1 MNTKTSAT
9 LRFLESHEVFTL
21 AEFLAAVDPTVGQ
34 RTRYLNLQNAVKRDQ
49 ATRLTR
55 GLYASNLGTY
65 RDRVPN
71 PLLVAGKCAPDAL
84 PAYHSA
90 LEAHGVAHTPSRT
103 VYFTATGGAT
113 GFDVRG
119 YRFRRVA
126 PPRGGGRVP
135 ALAEFV
141 SRVRAGDDALVTV
154 TDRERTL
161 VDCLARHDL
170 AGGLE
175 ELLRSAGGFTSAS
188 AERVAAYTRL
198 LGSPTF
204 TARAGWLMTMQQDA
218 WRPAPEPLDAMRRS
232 LGRGTYWLERRRT
245 GLEYTFVPEWRLYL
259 PTALPLR
266 EWLAG

>member
-1 MNTKTSAT
+1 MNTKSSTT

-21 AEFLAAVDPTVGQ
+21 DEFLAGVDPTVGE

-49 ATRLTR
+49 ATRLTH
-55 GLYASNLGTY
+55 GLYASNLGAY

-71 PLLVAGKCAPDAL
+71 PLLVAAKCAPDAL

-103 VYFTATGGAT
+103 VYYTASGRTA
-113 GFDVRG
+113 GFEVRG
-119 YRFRRVA
+119 YRFRQVA
-126 PPRGGGRVP
+126 PPRGGRHIP

-141 SRVRAGDDALVTV
+141 SRVRAGGALVTV

-161 VDCLARHDL
+161 VDCLARLDL

-175 ELLRSAGGFTSAS
+175 ELLRSAGGFTSVS

-204 TARAGWLMTMQQDA
+204 TARAGWLMGTMRDA
-218 WRPAPEPLDAMRRS
+218 WRPVPEPLDAMRRS
-232 LGRGTYWLERRRT
+232 LGRGTYWLERRRP
-245 GLEYTFVPEWRLYL
+245 GAEYTFVPDWRLYV
-259 PTALPLR
+259 PAAAPRR

>member
-1 MNTKTSAT
+1 MNTKASTT

-21 AEFLAAVDPTVGQ
+21 DEFLAAVDPTVGE
-34 RTRYLNLQNAVKRDQ
+34 RTRYLNLRNAVKRNQ
-49 ATRLTR
+49 AVRLTH

-71 PLLVAGKCAPDAL
+71 PLLVASKCATDAL

-103 VYFTATGGAT
+103 VYFTATRRTT
-113 GFDVRG
+113 GFEVRG
-119 YRFRRVA
+119 YRFRQVA
-126 PPRGGGRVP
+126 PPRGARDLP
-135 ALAEFV
+135 ALATFV
-141 SRVRAGDDALVTV
+141 SRTRVGEAVVAV

-161 VDCLARHDL
+161 VDCLARLDL

-175 ELLRSAGGFTSAS
+175 ELLRSAGGFTTVVS
-188 AERVAAYTRL
+188 ERVAAYTRL

-204 TARAGWLMTMQQDA
+204 TARAGWLMSVQADA
-218 WRPAPEPLDAMRRS
+218 WRATPEPLAAMRQS
-232 LGRGTYWLERRRT
+232 LGRGTYWLERRRP
-245 GLEYTFVPEWRLYL
+245 GVEYRFVPDWRLYV
-259 PTALPLR
+259 PASATLR

>member
-1 MNTKTSAT
+1 MNTKSSTT

-21 AEFLAAVDPTVGQ
+21 DEFLAGVDPTVRQ

-49 ATRLTR
+49 ATRLAH
-55 GLYASNLGTY
+55 GLYASNLGAY

-71 PLLVAGKCAPDAL
+71 PLLVAAKCAPDAL

-103 VYFTATGGAT
+103 VYYTASGRTA
-113 GFDVRG
+113 GFEVRG
-119 YRFRRVA
+119 YRFRQVA
-126 PPRGGGRVP
+126 PPRGGRHIP

-141 SRVRAGDDALVTV
+141 SRVRAGDALVTV
-154 TDRERTL
+154 TDRERAL
-161 VDCLARHDL
+161 VDCLARLDL

-175 ELLRSAGGFTSAS
+175 ELLRSAGGFTSVS

-204 TARAGWLMTMQQDA
+204 TARAGWLMSMQRDA
-218 WRPAPEPLDAMRRS
+218 WRPTPEPLDAMRRS
-232 LGRGTYWLERRRT
+232 LGRGTYWLERRRP
-245 GLEYTFVPEWRLYL
+245 GLEYTFVPEWRLYV
-259 PTALPLR
+259 PAAAPMR
-266 EWLAG
+266 EWLSG

>member
-1 MNTKTSAT
+1 MNTKSSTT

-21 AEFLAAVDPTVGQ
+21 DEFLATVDPTVGQ

-49 ATRLTR
+49 ATRLAH
-55 GLYASNLGTY
+55 GLYASNLGAY
-65 RDRVPN
+65 RDRVPD
-71 PLLVAGKCAPDAL
+71 PLLVAGKCAPNAL

-103 VYFTATGGAT
+103 LYFTAAGKVGG
-113 GFDVRG
+113 FEVRG
-119 YRFRRVA
+119 YRFRQVA
-126 PPRGGGRVP
+126 PPRGGRQVP

-141 SRVRAGDDALVTV
+141 SRLRAGNALVAV

-161 VDCLARHDL
+161 VDCLARLDL

-175 ELLRSAGGFTSAS
+175 ELLRSAGGFTSVS

-198 LGSPTF
+198 LGSPTY
-204 TARAGWLMTMQQDA
+204 TARAGWLMSTMLDA
-218 WRPAPEPLDAMRRS
+218 WRPAPEPLDAMQSS
-232 LGRGTYWLERRRT
+232 LGRGTYWLERRRP
-245 GLEYTFVPEWRLYL
+245 GLEYTFVHEWRLYL

-266 EWLAG
+266 EWLAA